1 MIIKAWIAM
10 NRGEFDPN
18 NMSFSLS
25 KKEIMH
31 DWGDQHQVII
41 PCKIVIEPKHA
52 DWQKEKNVRK

>member
-1 MIIKAWIAM
+1 M